1 MSTGLIHARITEM
14 REAAVA
20 LKQSALRISEGLE
33 SVDSEVK
40 AIGPDR
46 YMSTAAEDFRR
57 EYNRLTPEL
66 REAYDHLMRFHEK
79 LMAAADEIEM
89 ASRPAS

>member
-1 MSTGLIHARITEM
+1 MSTGLIQARIAEM

-20 LKQSALRISEGLE
+20 LRQSAVRVAECMDA
-33 SVDSEVK
+33 VDSEIK

-46 YMSTAAEDFRR
+46 YSSTAAEDFRR
-57 EYNRLTPEL
+57 DYNRLTPDL
-66 REAYDHLMRFHEK
+66 REAYDHLMRFHDK
-79 LMAAADEIEM
+79 LMSAADEIEM